1 MGRLDDILSFE
12 NKLSVEQFED
22 LKSSLKKFIDE
33 KNIVLNICNTT
44 DDIINM
50 TIDYLN
56 DDYDDINKNA
66 VPFLAFSLLY
76 FIIPS
81 SMLKDIIGEKTIL
94 RSILVFS
101 VSYYFINQELKKYRQ
116 FLENNKVTIKTE
128 YGDIVYYRHRIR
140 EEQWEN

>member
-56 DDYDDINKNA
+56 GDYDDINKNA

>member
-56 DDYDDINKNA
+56 GDYDDINKNA
-66 VPFLAFSLLY
+66 VPFLAFSLIY

-140 EEQWEN
+140 EEQ

>member
-56 DDYDDINKNA
+56 GDYDDINKNA

-81 SMLKDIIGEKTIL
+81 SMFKDIIGEKTIL

>member
-56 DDYDDINKNA
+56 GDYDDINKNA

-140 EEQWEN
+140 EEQ